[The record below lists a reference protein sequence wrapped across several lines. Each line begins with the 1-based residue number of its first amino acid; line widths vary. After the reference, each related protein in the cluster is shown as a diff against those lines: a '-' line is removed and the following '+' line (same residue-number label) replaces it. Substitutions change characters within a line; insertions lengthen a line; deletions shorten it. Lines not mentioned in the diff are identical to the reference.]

1 MTYFILGVVSAIVA
15 LLASLVIAW
24 AVKRT
29 PVDRYEDGEQSDR
42 DVQQIIDSTRAPLEN
57 PSIRGLS

>member
-42 DVQQIIDSTRAPLEN
+42 DVQAIKDSM
-57 PSIRGLS
+57 RGTL

>member
-24 AVKRT
+24 AVKHT
-29 PVDRYEDGEQSDR
+29 PVDRYEDGAQSDR
-42 DVQQIIDSTRAPLEN
+42 DVQAIKDSM
-57 PSIRGLS
+57 RGTL